1 MKKLFT
7 FFVGVIMA
15 MAANA
20 GEPRIPVVLKVSD
33 VANYIDFQ
41 ALSKSDAEMT
51 KSTVTSTN
59 TYTLANG
66 SVLKGFKRDDDSEV
80 DNRWVVKDDYEV
92 SIITPSW
99 DGVDTLKIGTIFRAA
114 SGTSISLGAFTTSAE
129 GKLVVYYQPNGDSE
143 RGVSI
148 TVKGEPVEGTHL
160 RGSGVKIDGIRPAY
174 AGEITLPKGT
184 YAAGDVVITAVVN
197 TSNIFGVGIEKLQP
211 SYTLELVSNNSEW
224 GKVEVTDLQD
234 GAIVDNEDGT
244 YTIPENQE
252 VTIVATA
259 SEGYMFQKWS
269 EGSVGDE
276 VSCSDC
282 WTANDTQTTEFVITM
297 TEDKAIMATFVKAYT
312 LELVSNNSEWGKVEV
327 ADLQDGAIVDNQD
340 GTYTVPENQ
349 EVTIVATAFEGYK
362 FSEWSEGNVG
372 DLASCGSCW
381 TVNDTK
387 AAQLVINMTE
397 DKAVLAVFEE
407 ANDGIEDVQS
417 DSKAQCK
424 KVLRDNSVFIER
436 GGKIYSILG
445 VEVK

>member
-7 FFVGVIMA
+7 FFVGAIMA
-15 MAANA
+15 MAVNA
-20 GEPRIPVVLKVSD
+20 REAVVVKVSD

-41 ALSKSDAEMT
+41 ALSKSDTEMT
-51 KSTVTSTN
+51 KTTVTSTN

-66 SVLKGFKRDDDSEV
+66 SVLKGFLRSDNEEV
-80 DNRWVVKDDYEV
+80 VNAWPVKDDYEV
-92 SIITPSW
+92 SIPTPSW
-99 DGVDTLKIGTIFRAA
+99 NGVDMMNTGTAFRMAA
-114 SGTSISLGAFTTSAE
+114 STSISLGAFTTSAE

-160 RGSGVKIDGIRPAY
+160 TGVGTKIDGVRPGY

-184 YAAGDVVITAVVN
+184 YAAGDVVITTVIN

-211 SYTLELVSNNSEW
+211 AYTLELVSNNSEW
-224 GKVEVTDLQD
+224 GKVEVADLQD

-244 YTIPENQE
+244 YTVPEGLE

-340 GTYTVPENQ
+340 GTYSVPENQ
-349 EVTIVATAFEGYK
+349 EVTILATAFEGYK
-362 FSEWSEGNVG
+362 FSEWSEGSVG
-372 DLASCGSCW
+372 DEVSCSDCW

-397 DKAVLAVFEE
+397 DKAVMAAFEE
-407 ANDGIEDVQS
+407 ANDGIDDVQS
-417 DSKAQCK
+417 DSKVQCK